1 MERTFPPFLSREG
14 ESSYVLLGE
23 DRLSKAKARRGRT
36 NWREPLPE
44 GRRGANYAKGSAGA
58 GASSAGEASL
68 GFVEV
73 SADLDLGLEPFGF
86 LSM

>member
-1 MERTFPPFLSREG
+1 MTPVLCRHPHPDLADARPPRPHGRGKKMGQLSE
-14 ESSYVLLGE
+14 EPWI
-23 DRLSKAKARRGRT
+23 KAQ
-36 NWREPLPE
+36 